1 MSLLKIIGLNDY
13 TQTSTRREYTQELGQ
28 TTVTTYKGPPEPI
41 SDLYDTSVLS
51 VQNGEIDAVSTN
63 VENGEG
69 VLEIKV
75 ADGNED
81 GDDPNTI
88 ANNTIWELIGQDI
101 FKNIRSYPGDVA
113 DSKAFN
119 TDSLQDEMEDVRLYF
134 ETAQQEGTAPAIGS
148 AEEVYYNLL
157 LRGTDQ
163 YVRSTAVLRTTLT
176 VSRRSLLSLNWVGVD
191 RAWKLNGDG
200 DAESGSPDLN
210 QTGQGALI
218 GQISLLPGFDGDKKQ
233 WLKRA
238 PQLTQSGRRNYT
250 MTQEWW
256 YAEAWSTNLYGGTVD
271 ATGGNP

>member
-1 MSLLKIIGLNDY
+1 MSLFRIIGLNDY

-28 TTVTTYKGPPEPI
+28 TTVTTYKGPPDPI
-41 SDLYDTSVLS
+41 SDLYDASVLS